1 MKNERT
7 SNSNKLRNIIIVSSM
22 LMFIVPFI
30 SISNLYPFMRFG
42 MFAEKVEPTKG
53 IEIFEV
59 QFPNKDKA
67 ISQDAIAIPPH
78 MLSYLIRNYYYKG
91 QIKKCAINLYQLTD
105 KKTTI
110 ELYKLTIINQK
121 KNKNLIYR
129 YPNE

>member
-1 MKNERT
+1 
-7 SNSNKLRNIIIVSSM
+7 
-22 LMFIVPFI
+22 
-30 SISNLYPFMRFG
+30 MRFG